1 MAYAEGTSVPVDQ
14 SRSEIEKWLR
24 RGGADQCNS
33 GWSAEK
39 AVVAFRMKE
48 RFVRIEM
55 PLVRLNAPKGPNLTD
70 GKWRS
75 QDGVDKEN
83 RRRWRALL
91 LYIRA
96 KLESVESGIMVFE
109 DAFMAHMV
117 LPNGNTVSAFIR
129 PQIEAA
135 YKKGEMPKA
144 LPGY

>member
-1 MAYAEGTSVPVDQ
+1 MAFAEKTSVPAE
-14 SRSEIEKWLR
+14 RTRAEIEKWLVR
-24 RGGADQCNS
+24 AGADQVNS
-33 GWSAEK
+33 GFATGK
-39 AVVAFRMKE
+39 AVVGFRMKD
-48 RFVRIEM
+48 RLVKIIM
-55 PLVRLNAPKGPNLTD
+55 PLPILNGQKGPRLED
-70 GKWRS
+70 GRWRT
-75 QDGVDKEN
+75 QEGVDQET

-117 LPNGNTVSAFIR
+117 LPNAQTVSEFMR

-135 YKKGEMPKA
+135 YKGGQMPKA

>member
-1 MAYAEGTSVPVDQ
+1 MAFAEKTSVPAE
-14 SRSEIEKWLR
+14 RTRGEIEKWLR

-33 GWSAEK
+33 GWSTDK
-39 AVVAFRMKE
+39 AVVAFRMQG

-55 PLVRLNAPKGPNLTD
+55 PLVRLNMPKGPNLTD
-70 GKWRS
+70 GKWRT
-75 QDGVDKEN
+75 QDGVDQEN

-96 KLESVESGIMVFE
+96 KLESVESGIMIFE

-117 LPNGNTVSAFIR
+117 LPNGETVSKFMR
-129 PQIEAA
+129 PQIESA
-135 YKKGEMPKA
+135 YKDGKMPKA